1 MPAIFPRWTNHI
13 PIALGVLAPLGGVAA
28 IFAVW
33 YWFSPLYTDAGYRPV
48 QPVPYSHKLHAG
60 EMGMDCR
67 YCHNTVEL
75 AAAANIP
82 PTATCMNCH
91 EGLVAS
97 TNPGGPYHAR
107 VEPLRES
114 FTNGTAVEWIRVH
127 MLPDYA
133 YFNHS
138 AHVAAGVGCVS
149 CHGRVDQ
156 MVVVEQYQSLSMGWC
171 LDCHRDPKPN
181 LRPVSE
187 VTNMS
192 WDAESAQ
199 YNPDQDPQRTRKI
212 NPPTHCSG
220 CHR

>member
-13 PIALGVLAPLGGVAA
+13 PIALGVLAPLGGVAT

-60 EMGMDCR
+60 EMGIDCR
-67 YCHNTVEL
+67 YCHNTVEV
-75 AAAANIP
+75 AAGANVP

-91 EGLVAS
+91 EGLVQS

-107 VEPLRES
+107 VEELRKS
-114 FTNGTAVEWIRVH
+114 FTTNTPVEWIRVH

-149 CHGRVDQ
+149 CHGRIDQ
-156 MVVVEQYQSLSMGWC
+156 MVVVEQYQPLSMGWC

-181 LRPVSE
+181 LRPVAE
-187 VTNMS
+187 VTNMA
-192 WDAESAQ
+192 WDAETAN
-199 YNPDQDPQRTRKI
+199 YNPDQDPQRKRKI

>member
-13 PIALGVLAPLGGVAA
+13 PIALGVLAPLGGVAT

-33 YWFSPLYTDAGYRPV
+33 YWFSPLYTDAGYRPQ

-60 EMGMDCR
+60 EMGIDCR
-67 YCHNTVEL
+67 YCHNTVEV
-75 AAAANIP
+75 AAAANVP

-91 EGLVAS
+91 EGLVAA

-114 FTNGTAVEWIRVH
+114 AATGEPVEWIRVH

-138 AHVAAGVGCVS
+138 AHIAAGVGCVS
-149 CHGRVDQ
+149 CHGRIDQ
-156 MVVVEQYQSLSMGWC
+156 MVVVEQYEPLSMGWC

-181 LRPVSE
+181 LRPVAE
-187 VTNMS
+187 VTNMA
-192 WDAESAQ
+192 WDKETAN
-199 YNPDQDPQRTRKI
+199 YDPDRDAQRTRKV